1 MKPLESTLNTPAKMP
16 LKVLIIAACLLSLI
30 VIIANYS
37 VQFHLGDTPLTF
49 GALTYPFSFLL
60 LDVLSEKYRRQDVT
74 KIIALAICIAFYPS
88 YLSATS
94 QIALASIAAFC
105 ISQPI
110 DVVIFYAF
118 KRFFPKL
125 WWLRNCFSTIFAQSF
140 DTLIFFS
147 FAFWGVKS
155 FNECMDMAVADY
167 MIKAFVGVMNTP
179 LFYILAIRARCLWQ
193 KSTLE
198 SKRSRK

>member
-74 KIIALAICIAFYPS
+74 KVIALAICIAFYPS

-198 SKRSRK
+198 SKRSRT

>member
-16 LKVLIIAACLLSLI
+16 LKVLIIAACLLSVI
-30 VIIANYS
+30 VIAANYS

-60 LDVLSEKYRRQDVT
+60 LDVLSEKYRRADVT
-74 KIIALAICIAFYPS
+74 KVIALAICIAFYPS

-105 ISQPI
+105 ISQPV
-110 DVVIFYAF
+110 DVAIFYAF

-125 WWLRNCFSTIFAQSF
+125 WWLRNGFSTIFAQAF

-155 FNECMDMAVADY
+155 FSECMDMAAADY

-179 LFYILAIRARCLWQ
+179 LFYILAIRAKRLWQ
-193 KSTLE
+193 NLT
-198 SKRSRK
+198 